1 MAWRIMHNASY
12 DTKYEGKSKWCL
24 PSKSEQAKADKQPA
38 LSFSS
43 FVDLTS
49 NAGLS
54 FEHYLQNLR
63 DAPLSDEPGIPN
75 DTAARDDT
83 YYAKTLASCA
93 AAFDTVRVKV
103 RGRDSPPSGPADSR
117 KHLDATAEDPEDGDK
132 MA

>member
-1 MAWRIMHNASY
+1 MNSASY
-12 DTKYEGKSKWCL
+12 DTKYEGRSKWCL
-24 PSKSEQAKADKQPA
+24 PIKSEQAKVEKQPA
-38 LSFSS
+38 LSFAS

-54 FEHYLQNLR
+54 FEHYLENLR
-63 DAPLSDEPGIPN
+63 DAPGTPN
-75 DTAARDDT
+75 DTVARDAT

-93 AAFDTVRVKV
+93 AVFDTVRVNV

>member
-1 MAWRIMHNASY
+1 MAWRIMHNAGY
-12 DTKYEGKSKWCL
+12 DTKYEGQSKWCL
-24 PSKSEQAKADKQPA
+24 PSKSEQAKADTQPA
-38 LSFSS
+38 LSFAS

-63 DAPLSDEPGIPN
+63 DAPLSDEPGTPN

-103 RGRDSPPSGPADSR
+103 RGRGSPPSGPADSR
-117 KHLDATAEDPEDGDK
+117 KHLEATAEDPEDGGK

>member
-1 MAWRIMHNASY
+1 MAWRIMHNAGY
-12 DTKYEGKSKWCL
+12 DTKYEGRSKWSL

-38 LSFSS
+38 LSFAS

-63 DAPLSDEPGIPN
+63 DAPLSNESGTS
-75 DTAARDDT
+75 DTDARDDT

-93 AAFDTVRVKV
+93 AAFDMVQAKTLASLSR
-103 RGRDSPPSGPADSR
+103 PADSR
-117 KHLDATAEDPEDGDK
+117 KPLDATTTAEDGGK

>member
-1 MAWRIMHNASY
+1 MAWRIMNSASY
-12 DTKYEGKSKWCL
+12 DTKYEGRSKWCL
-24 PSKSEQAKADKQPA
+24 PIKSEQAKVEKHEPA
-38 LSFSS
+38 LSFAS

-54 FEHYLQNLR
+54 FEHYLENLR
-63 DAPLSDEPGIPN
+63 DAPGTPN
-75 DTAARDDT
+75 DTVARDDT

-93 AAFDTVRVKV
+93 AVFDTVRVNV

>member
-24 PSKSEQAKADKQPA
+24 PSKSEQAKAEKQPA

-54 FEHYLQNLR
+54 FEHYLENLR
-63 DAPLSDEPGIPN
+63 DAPLSDEPGTPN
-75 DTAARDDT
+75 TVARDDT
-83 YYAKTLASCA
+83 YYTKTLASCA
-93 AAFDTVRVKV
+93 AAFDTVRMKV
-103 RGRDSPPSGPADSR
+103 RGWPS
-117 KHLDATAEDPEDGDK
+117 
-132 MA
+132 

>member
-54 FEHYLQNLR
+54 FEHYLENLR
-63 DAPLSDEPGIPN
+63 DAPTDVSESEAG
-75 DTAARDDT
+75 TVACDDT
-83 YYAKTLASCA
+83 PYAKTLASCVA
-93 AAFDTVRVKV
+93 NPNPIT
-103 RGRDSPPSGPADSR
+103 
-117 KHLDATAEDPEDGDK
+117 LTL
-132 MA
+132 